1 MTIFILFKLTKSP
14 EVSNFAS
21 LSLTTAY
28 GFLAQGSLWLGDI
41 DVFTIF
47 FTIIQNISQYFSQF
61 FTIFHNISQYFSQN
75 LWPRTVSGW
84 EILMYSQYSNALS
97 HILGTNLSHMI
108 SPSLIIIFLLQR
120 EMSLN
125 GGRGYPTNP

>member
-28 GFLAQGSLWLGDI
+28 GFLAEGGLWLGDI

-47 FTIIQNISQYFSQF
+47 KRAVTHTWHKSIPYDKSIPHYYLFIAKGNVTKWGEGVPY
-61 FTIFHNISQYFSQN
+61 
-75 LWPRTVSGW
+75 
-84 EILMYSQYSNALS
+84 
-97 HILGTNLSHMI
+97 
-108 SPSLIIIFLLQR
+108 
-120 EMSLN
+120 
-125 GGRGYPTNP
+125 

>member
-108 SPSLIIIFLLQR
+108 KSIPHFHLFIAKR
-120 EMSLN
+120 NVTE
-125 GGRGYPTNP
+125 GGMGYPPNP